1 MVKTS
6 YLCLGVIERSQPW
19 KTSVLISPEVVLSND
34 GDIIFGL
41 EKVLSYY
48 DDFTNANISF
58 RKGLDKKGKKTYVI
72 LRQQGSNLLAS
83 KMTSRK
89 DINFIEKIKD

>member
-1 MVKTS
+1 M
-6 YLCLGVIERSQPW
+6 GVIERSQPW

-34 GDIIFGL
+34 GDIVFGL

-58 RKGLDKKGKKTYVI
+58 KKGFDKKNKKTYVI
-72 LRQQGSNLLAS
+72 LRQQGSNLLAA
-83 KMTSRK
+83 KLTNRK